1 MARRAPP
8 RRACSRASGRRSS
21 PSSLAA
27 TGATSSPSFTGSAR
41 GIAPLHLEQ
50 LLRFTREQGSGA
62 PTRLADLMA
71 LRVERLSA
79 DARRVLQ
86 AIAVYGDDAGDDAIT
101 KLVPEDTNL
110 VVGAQR
116 PPARR
121 G

>member
-1 MARRAPP
+1 MAGERRRRA
-8 RRACSRASGRRSS
+8 RAHG
-21 PSSLAA
+21 AA
-27 TGATSSPSFTGSAR
+27 TAGRGEAAGGDRRVVEPASFTGSAR

-86 AIAVYGDDAGDDAIT
+86 AIAVYGDDSGDDAVT

-110 VVGAQR
+110 SSALSVLLRAG
-116 PPARR
+116 